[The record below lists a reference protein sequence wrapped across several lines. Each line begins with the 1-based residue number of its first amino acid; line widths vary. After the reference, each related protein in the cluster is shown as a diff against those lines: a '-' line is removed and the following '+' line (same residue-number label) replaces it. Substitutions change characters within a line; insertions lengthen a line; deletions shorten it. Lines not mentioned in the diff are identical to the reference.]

1 MFDGY
6 SACRLKFRCVNCLKL
21 GLNVY
26 TRCFLCPAQ
35 ISDGLIQLTVIS
47 SANLSQHTP
56 LSGDITLPWR
66 CEALQGTVEVLHEH
80 KIPSSGVAGRKYTHW
95 HLFTFRLL
103 VELLHYESDSAR

>member
-6 SACRLKFRCVNCLKL
+6 SACRLKLLSCLKL
-21 GLNVY
+21 GINVY
-26 TRCFLCPAQ
+26 TWCFLCLAQ

-47 SANLSQHTP
+47 STNLSQHTS

-95 HLFTFRLL
+95 HLFTFQLL